1 MPRKFWFSHEQVQG
15 VTSGA
20 VVMMRMIRLRDDVV
34 GIGESQMG
42 KVVDTTTLQQ
52 WKDACLTV
60 MVFDSQLC
68 CAAAYSLCLEQH

>member
-20 VVMMRMIRLRDDVV
+20 AVMMRMIRLRDDVV

-42 KVVDTTTLQQ
+42 KVVDTTTQQ

-68 CAAAYSLCLEQH
+68 CAAAYSLRLERH

>member
-20 VVMMRMIRLRDDVV
+20 VVMMRMIRLRDDAV

-42 KVVDTTTLQQ
+42 KVVDTTTQQ

-68 CAAAYSLCLEQH
+68 CAAAYSLRLERH